1 MSPAY
6 RLAAAIVCLSC
17 ATAGWADDAV
27 SAPACASDVC
37 VINVLSAGLIPASC
51 AGDSVLLAY
60 SKASGATVIQCSNP
74 SNAQDNKAFIYD
86 RLDYRVKPFEV
97 LGGRFIR
104 PDSFGEAQKNGVP
117 DKFGPVPLCAVKDQE
132 APVAGELLIVQ
143 KRTND
148 SDSAPY
154 CYQVNYVL
162 AGKGSLTVRS
172 DDGRELPALS
182 EPAALQWGKAGKKLA
197 GYIDGG
203 HSASSIN
210 AARTTLVISERAPL
224 FLTPDST
231 QASKMYLVK
240 GDKVEILDDSKLADG
255 WCRVRYVTKTGRDIE
270 RWAQAQN
277 LDVRHK

>member
-6 RLAAAIVCLSC
+6 RLAAAIVWLSC
-17 ATAGWADDAV
+17 AAMGWADDAV

-37 VINVLSAGLIPASC
+37 VINVTAAELIPASC

-60 SKASGATVIQCSNP
+60 SKASGATAIQCSDP
-74 SNAQDNKAFIYD
+74 ADAQDNKAFIYD
-86 RLDYRVKPFEV
+86 RLDHRVKPFEV
-97 LGGRFIR
+97 VGGRFIR
-104 PDSFGEAQKNGVP
+104 PDSFSEAEKDGVP
-117 DKFGPVPLCAVKDQE
+117 DKFGSVPLCRVKGRE
-132 APVAGELLIVQ
+132 APAGGELLIVQ

-148 SDSAPY
+148 SVSEPY
-154 CYQVNYVL
+154 CYQVNYVI
-162 AGKGSLTVRS
+162 AGKGSLTVRG
-172 DDGRELPALS
+172 DDGHELPALS
-182 EPAALQWGKAGKKLA
+182 EAAALQWAKAEEKLA
-197 GYIDGG
+197 GYIDAGS
-203 HSASSIN
+203 SASPIN

-277 LDVRHK
+277 LDVQRK